1 MKNGNSG
8 KQTKEAKKKLSEA
21 EEKMLS
27 KLIEQDELKTDGNE
41 DILDSVETDEA
52 ETETVEKVVKSTE
65 TKRKNAP
72 NNKANIG
79 NDIYVMYDDNEIR
92 VITEAN
98 NSEQIGGIKITSG
111 VEIALGCGIKLYK
124 DVLSKTRLPFALQ
137 QTMCNGNISM
147 YSLIRLGSGNVS
159 NTTAFVV
166 KCLNNK
172 VVGIAMC
179 NARTKEYAKYTKIP
193 AMWKL
198 GIRYSSMT
206 DTSTLKQYMAELLE
220 IANKIMPGFVWE
232 EFVSKSN
239 ILLEVS
245 GHCGTTKVTMQFKKL
260 STSGDLAFLQGISLI

>member
-111 VEIALGCGIKLYK
+111 VEIALGCDIKLYK
-124 DVLSKTRLPFALQ
+124 DHQ
-137 QTMCNGNISM
+137 
-147 YSLIRLGSGNVS
+147 
-159 NTTAFVV
+159 
-166 KCLNNK
+166 
-172 VVGIAMC
+172 
-179 NARTKEYAKYTKIP
+179 
-193 AMWKL
+193 
-198 GIRYSSMT
+198 
-206 DTSTLKQYMAELLE
+206 
-220 IANKIMPGFVWE
+220 
-232 EFVSKSN
+232 
-239 ILLEVS
+239 
-245 GHCGTTKVTMQFKKL
+245 
-260 STSGDLAFLQGISLI
+260 LAII